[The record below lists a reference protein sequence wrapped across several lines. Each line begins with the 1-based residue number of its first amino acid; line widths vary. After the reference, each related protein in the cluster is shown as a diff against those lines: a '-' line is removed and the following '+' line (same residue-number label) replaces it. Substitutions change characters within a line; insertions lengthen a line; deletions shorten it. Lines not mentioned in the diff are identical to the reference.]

1 MIPAVIKFILSVAQQ
16 RQHVAVRQLAK
27 KTDSNDTMAVKSAA
41 FPWLQPWATRCER
54 LLAIQFAHAHSH
66 QQMFVREIL

>member
-1 MIPAVIKFILSVAQQ
+1 MIPAVIKLILAVAQQ
-16 RQHVAVRQLAK
+16 RKHVAVSQLAK
-27 KTDSNDTMAVKSAA
+27 KTDSNDTIAVNSAA
-41 FPWLQPWATRCER
+41 FPWLQPWATRCEG